1 MRGKRKK
8 IGEIVGDERRSGC
21 ILMTGPGIDAGLG
34 NADWIA
40 IGNSGDLGGVLT
52 KLP

>member
-1 MRGKRKK
+1 VRGRRKK

-21 ILMTGPGIDAGLG
+21 ILMTGPGIDAGSG
-34 NADWIA
+34 NNDWIVT
-40 IGNSGDLGGVLT
+40 GNSGDMGEFLT